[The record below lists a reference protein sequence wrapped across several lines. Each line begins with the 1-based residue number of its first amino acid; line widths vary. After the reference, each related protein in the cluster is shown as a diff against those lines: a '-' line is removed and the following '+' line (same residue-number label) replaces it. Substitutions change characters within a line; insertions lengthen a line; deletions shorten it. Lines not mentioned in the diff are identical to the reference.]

1 MDEPNGAADTT
12 DERFA
17 HVRETADRAFQCV
30 LAELRFLPELEEDQR
45 ENGVDDSDDAYAYYW
60 MSEVMDDALLYLE
73 GASARGELTD
83 EQQARYRELKAALKA
98 ELPRIE
104 RLGLMAPPVALDG

>member
-12 DERFA
+12 DEEFA
-17 HVRETADRAFQCV
+17 RVREAADRALECV
-30 LAELRFLPELEEDQR
+30 LAELRFLPELEEDLGDGPR
-45 ENGVDDSDDAYAYYW
+45 DDSYAYYW
-60 MSEVMDDALLYLE
+60 MSEVMGDALLYLE

-83 EQQARYRELKAALKA
+83 EQQARYRELKAELTA